1 MLNMTLDQYEY
12 SVVDYGRPTNLKL
25 YEEDK
30 ATLFTGTGY
39 DGVIQG
45 FKRRN
50 DGTFYWWNDVTR
62 GLAVSGIGAQVVS
75 NIDISFSIGNNT
87 GTFAF
92 TKSNLPSIPGYL
104 WLKAVLFKGGT
115 GLSDATEVVSSDFV
129 RVWIVMGRT

>member
-1 MLNMTLDQYEY
+1 MTLDQYEY
-12 SVVDYGRPTNLKL
+12 SVVDYGRATNLKL

-62 GLAVSGIGAQVVS
+62 GLAVSGIGAQTVS
-75 NIDISFSIGNNT
+75 NIDIVWTQDNNE

-104 WLKAVLFKGGT
+104 WIKAVLYKGGS
-115 GLSDATEVVSSDFV
+115 GLSDATEVVSSNFV
-129 RVWIVMGRT
+129 RVFVEMGRT